1 MTNAALEINTSPI
14 FAWVWER
21 MDKAV
26 RGGYARVPVLIL
38 QGGTSSGKTYSTIQ
52 ALFAFCVLNPTVNKK
67 PTVVT
72 VVGQDVPNLKK
83 GALLDAERIAE
94 AFERHIARY
103 HRTDKEYL
111 FTNGAK
117 IQFTSYETAQDAKA
131 GKRDILFVN
140 EAQGIGHEIFSQLK
154 MRTSVVSIIDYNPD
168 TPFWAHEFYRAQAL
182 ADGTFCRT
190 TYLDNPYL
198 PEQVRASIEE
208 RAARDENFR
217 RVYAE
222 GRTGGTENL
231 IYQRVEPWVDFP
243 DGGRRLGYGLD
254 FGYTD
259 PLALVECCEHGETI
273 YCQELIYES
282 GLTMAALMAKMKE
295 LNVSRRLPIWADAAR
310 PEMITE
316 LRRNGFNVAAAK
328 KGPSSVLY
336 GIQTLAQYPIRAIG
350 YNLNREFRQYK
361 WKLHSATGKTI
372 QEPSS
377 SDDHALDAVRYWA
390 VMNLSARPRHNSIVS
405 I

>member
-1 MTNAALEINTSPI
+1 MTNGQIHLKTSPI
-14 FAWVWER
+14 FRWVWER
-21 MDKAV
+21 IAAAKSGQYGA
-26 RGGYARVPVLIL
+26 VPVLIL

-52 ALFAFCVLNPTVNKK
+52 ALFAFCVNNPTVNGK

-94 AFERHIARY
+94 TFMEGIERY

-111 FTNGAK
+111 FKNGAK

-140 EAQGIGHEIFSQLK
+140 EAQGISHEIFSQLK
-154 MRTSVVSIIDYNPD
+154 MRTSVAAIIDYNPD
-168 TPFWAHEFYRAQAL
+168 TPFWAHELYKAQAL

-208 RAARDENFR
+208 RAARDDNFR

-231 IYQRVEPWVDFP
+231 IYQRVEPWIDYP
-243 DGGRRLGYGLD
+243 EGGRRLGYGLD

-259 PLALVECCEHGETI
+259 PLALVECCEHGEMV
-273 YCQELIYES
+273 YAKELLYES
-282 GLTMAALMAKMKE
+282 GLTMSALVKRLAE
-295 LNVSRRLPIWADAAR
+295 LNVSKRLPIWADGAR

-316 LRRNGFNVAAAK
+316 LRRYGYNVAAAK
-328 KGPSSVLY
+328 KGANSVLY

-372 QEPSS
+372 QEPSA

-390 VMNLSARPRHNSIVS
+390 VMNLSARPRHNTTISV
-405 I
+405 